1 MTLIVFNYLANSPLD
16 RTLKNEFDSSSQICW
31 LVALLLNSTS
41 LTRPLSLR
49 IFNVDARGMRSSS
62 SFLNKTKVLL
72 MLRDR
77 DCLVELVLVLDIM
90 ISRKRTEKSQNVDYA
105 NRERKMTQ
113 M

>member
-1 MTLIVFNYLANSPLD
+1 
-16 RTLKNEFDSSSQICW
+16 
-31 LVALLLNSTS
+31 
-41 LTRPLSLR
+41 
-49 IFNVDARGMRSSS
+49 
-62 SFLNKTKVLL
+62 

-105 NRERKMTQ
+105 DRERKITQ

>member
-1 MTLIVFNYLANSPLD
+1 MTLIVFTYLANSPLD

-41 LTRPLSLR
+41 FTRPLSLR
-49 IFNVDARGMRSSS
+49 IFNVDARGTRSSS

-77 DCLVELVLVLDIM
+77 DCLIELVLVLDIM